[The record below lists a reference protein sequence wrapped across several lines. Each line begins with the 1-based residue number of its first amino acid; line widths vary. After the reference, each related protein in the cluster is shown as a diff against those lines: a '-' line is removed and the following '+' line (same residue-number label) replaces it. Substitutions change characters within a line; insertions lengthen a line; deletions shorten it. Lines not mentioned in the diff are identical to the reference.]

1 MTSQKLSAGLMN
13 ILQLDFLCLL
23 EVASKAPFI
32 SISSLQIYMVHKV
45 SLHTVAKVFSLWE
58 RIFGL
63 LQCTFVE
70 IPKLVFYST
79 SCQLN
84 WSLILSTKA
93 LGSYVKISLLLN
105 TSSST
110 GLVTASIFNLLF
122 RNQNS
127 TASMIVHILI
137 DSFSN

>member
-1 MTSQKLSAGLMN
+1 MRLEVG
-13 ILQLDFLCLL
+13 FLLV
-23 EVASKAPFI
+23 VASKAPFI

-63 LQCTFVE
+63 LQCTCVE

-122 RNQNS
+122 HNQNS
-127 TASMIVHILI
+127 TASMIVDIFS

>member
-1 MTSQKLSAGLMN
+1 MTTQNFLAGLIN
-13 ILQLDFLCLL
+13 ILQLDFLCPL
-23 EVASKAPFI
+23 EVASKAPLI

-79 SCQLN
+79 SCQMN
-84 WSLILSTKA
+84 WSLILLTKP
-93 LGSYVKISLLLN
+93 LGSSVKISLLLK

-110 GLVTASIFNLLF
+110 GLVTNSIFNLLSCNKKISAYLIVDIFIVSF
-122 RNQNS
+122 RN
-127 TASMIVHILI
+127 
-137 DSFSN
+137 